1 MIFVTIGTQIS
12 FDRFIEAIDEIAT
25 LIDEPIIAQVFKGS
39 YQTKNVK
46 TVDFLNPD
54 EFNKL
59 MEEARLIVGHAGMG
73 TILSALKYEKPII
86 IFPRMASLGEH
97 RNDHQMVTAMRM
109 NELGYVHVAYD
120 RKQLK
125 TLILNKD
132 LQPLKKLNTDLSNN
146 MIDSIIKSVNK
157 R

>member
-132 LQPLKKLNTDLSNN
+132 LQPLKKLNSDLSNN

>member
-12 FDRFIEAIDEIAT
+12 FDRFIQAIDELAQ
-25 LIDEPIIAQVFKGS
+25 LIEEPIIAQVFQGS
-39 YQTKNVK
+39 YRPENIQ
-46 TVDFLNPD
+46 TVDFLSPD

-59 MEEARLIVGHAGMG
+59 MYEATLVISHAGMG

-86 IFPRMASLGEH
+86 IFPRIASLGEH

-120 RKQLK
+120 KKQLK
-125 TLILNKD
+125 DLILRGD
-132 LQPLKKLNTDLSNN
+132 LQPLKKLNTIGSNQ
-146 MIDSIIKSVNK
+146 MINSIITSLQY
-157 R
+157 

>member
-12 FDRFIEAIDEIAT
+12 FDRFIEAIDEIAG
-25 LIDEPIIAQVFKGS
+25 LIDEPIIVQGIKGG

-59 MEEARLIVGHAGMG
+59 MEGARLIVGHAGMG
-73 TILSALKYEKPII
+73 TVLSALKYEKPII
-86 IFPRMASLGEH
+86 IFPRIASLREH

-120 RKQLK
+120 KKQLK
-125 TLILNKD
+125 ALILNND
-132 LQPLKKLNTDLSNN
+132 LKPLKKLNQDASNN
-146 MIDSIIKSVNK
+146 MINFIINSLNK
-157 R
+157 N

>member
-12 FDRFIEAIDEIAT
+12 FDRFIEAIDEVAT

-125 TLILNKD
+125 ALILNKD
-132 LQPLKKLNTDLSNN
+132 LQPLKKLNSNPSNN
-146 MIDSIIKSVNK
+146 MIDFIINSVIK

>member
-25 LIDEPIIAQVFKGS
+25 LVDEPIIAQVFKGS

-132 LQPLKKLNTDLSNN
+132 LQPLKKLNTDPSSN
-146 MIDSIIKSVNK
+146 MIDFIINSVSK
-157 R
+157 T

>member
-12 FDRFIEAIDEIAT
+12 FDRFIEAVDEIAT
-25 LIDEPIIAQVFKGS
+25 LVDEPIIAQVFEGS

-132 LQPLKKLNTDLSNN
+132 LQPLKKLNRDPSNN
-146 MIDSIIKSVNK
+146 MIDFIIKSVSK